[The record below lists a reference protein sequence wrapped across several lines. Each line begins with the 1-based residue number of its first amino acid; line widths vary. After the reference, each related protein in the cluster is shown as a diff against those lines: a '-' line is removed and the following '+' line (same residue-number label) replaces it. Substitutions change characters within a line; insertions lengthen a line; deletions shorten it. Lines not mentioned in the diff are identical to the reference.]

1 MIRWSALRCK
11 KCRLIFDRLTCPSA
25 ASNLFEAAF
34 SFRIPASD
42 LKPVPVPGPES
53 HMTQIGIP
61 KEIHPGEKRVAAT
74 PQTIL
79 KLKKLGFDVAV
90 ESGAGDAINASDAE
104 YQEAGAS
111 IIANAADLWAASD
124 VVMKVRPPEDSEADL
139 LRDGG
144 WLVGFIWPGQNREI
158 VDRLAKRNATVFA
171 MDSVPRITRAQKM
184 DTLSAMAN
192 IAGYRAIVEAAAHF
206 PRFFTGQ
213 ITAAGR
219 IDPAKVLVI
228 GAGVAGLSAIG
239 AAKGLGAIVRA
250 FDPRSATK
258 DQVAS
263 MGAEFL
269 ELNIKEEGE
278 GKGGYAKEMSD
289 DFLKAE
295 MALFAQQAMQVDII
309 VTTALIPG
317 KPAPK
322 LIATGMVESM
332 KPGSVIVDLAA
343 EQGGNCSLT
352 EPGKVVKHK
361 GVTIIGY
368 TDLPSR
374 MASMSSQL
382 YGACVTALL
391 EDLQKPAREQ
401 GLNTQAADV
410 SDSDVKPSL
419 TVGPPQLSVDLD
431 DEVVRGAIV
440 LHEGKMLWP
449 APVKEQPPPPEPGV
463 PTKSTAAVAAAK
475 PSGGHGHDEGT
486 GISPWLLAVVGL
498 IMLGLAFI
506 IPPKPAT
513 AGSDFLG
520 HLTVFILAIF
530 IGFQVVWNVKP
541 ALHTPLMSVT
551 NAISG
556 IILVG
561 GMLQLTSSSLN
572 LTVILG
578 AVAVLI
584 AAINIAGGFLV
595 TNRML
600 GMFRK

>member
-1 MIRWSALRCK
+1 MV
-11 KCRLIFDRLTCPSA
+11 T
-25 ASNLFEAAF
+25 
-34 SFRIPASD
+34 
-42 LKPVPVPGPES
+42 
-53 HMTQIGIP
+53 IGIP
-61 KEIHPGEKRVAAT
+61 KEVHPGEKRVAAT

-79 KLKKLGFDVAV
+79 KLKKLGFNVAI
-90 ESGAGDAINASDAE
+90 ESGAGEGVNASDAE

-111 IIANAADLWAASD
+111 VISGAPDLWRSAD
-124 VVMKVRPPEDSEADL
+124 VIMKVRPPENGEVEL
-139 LRDGG
+139 MRDGG
-144 WLVGFIWPGQNREI
+144 WLVGFIWPGQNRDV
-158 VDRLAKRNATVFA
+158 VDRLARKNATVFA

-192 IAGYRAIVEAAAHF
+192 IAGYRAVIEAANHF

-213 ITAAGR
+213 ITAAGKV
-219 IDPAKVLVI
+219 DPAKVLVI

-269 ELNIKEEGE
+269 ELDVHEEGE
-278 GKGGYAKEMSD
+278 GKGGYAKQMSD

-322 LIATGMVESM
+322 LITQGMVESM

-343 EQGGNCSLT
+343 EQGGNCVLT
-352 EPGKVVKHK
+352 EPGSVVKHK

-382 YGACVTALL
+382 YGATVTALL
-391 EDLQKPAREQ
+391 EELGTRTPSSAS
-401 GLNTQAADV
+401 GSAAVLADEGV
-410 SDSDVKPSL
+410 RV
-419 TVGPPQLSVDLD
+419 PPKLHVNLD

-440 LHEGKMLWP
+440 LHEGKLLWP
-449 APVKEQPPPPEPGV
+449 PPLPPAPPEPGV
-463 PTKSTAAVAAAK
+463 PTKSTASTAVAK
-475 PSGGHGHDEGT
+475 PANAGHGYDEGT
-486 GISPWLLAVVGL
+486 GVSPILLAIVGAVLLL
-498 IMLGLAFI
+498 IGFFVPESKLSHF
-506 IPPKPAT
+506 
-513 AGSDFLG
+513 
-520 HLTVFILAIF
+520 TVFMLAVF
-530 IGFQVVWNVKP
+530 VGFQVVWNVKP

-561 GMLQLTSSSLN
+561 GMLQLSGN
-572 LTVILG
+572 LTLTTILG

-584 AAINIAGGFLV
+584 ATINIAGGFLV

-600 GMFRK
+600 AMFRK

>member
-1 MIRWSALRCK
+1 MIK
-11 KCRLIFDRLTCPSA
+11 
-25 ASNLFEAAF
+25 
-34 SFRIPASD
+34 
-42 LKPVPVPGPES
+42 V
-53 HMTQIGIP
+53 GIP
-61 KEIHPGEKRVAAT
+61 KEIHEGERRVAAT

-79 KLKKLGFDVAV
+79 RLKKLGFEVSVQA
-90 ESGAGDAINASDAE
+90 GAGTEIFCTDAE
-104 YQEAGAS
+104 YREAGAA
-111 IIANAADLWAASD
+111 IVDDVRKLWAESD
-124 VVMKVRPPEDSEADL
+124 LIIKVRPPQDNRELGIHEADL
-139 LRDGG
+139 MREGG
-144 WLVGFIWPGQNREI
+144 WLIGFIWPAQNRELL
-158 VDRLAKRNATVFA
+158 DRLGKRKTTVFA

-192 IAGYRAIVEAAAHF
+192 IAGYRAIIEAANNF
-206 PRFFTGQ
+206 PRFFAGQ

-239 AAKGLGAIVRA
+239 AARSLGAIVRA

-269 ELNIKEEGE
+269 EVHVAEEGE

-289 DFLKAE
+289 AFLTAE

-322 LIATGMVESM
+322 LITQGMVESM

-343 EQGGNCSLT
+343 EQGGNCVLT
-352 EPGKVVKHK
+352 HPGNVTHHK
-361 GVTIIGY
+361 GVTIVGF

-374 MASMSSQL
+374 MASMASQL
-382 YGACVTALL
+382 YASTIVALIEELCRNPHDNNGETSSAADASAASELELYVDL
-391 EDLQKPAREQ
+391 EDQ
-401 GLNTQAADV
+401 
-410 SDSDVKPSL
+410 
-419 TVGPPQLSVDLD
+419 
-431 DEVVRGAIV
+431 VVRGAVV
-440 LHEGKMLWP
+440 LAEGKLMYPPPLPP
-449 APVKEQPPPPEPGV
+449 APPEPGV
-463 PTKSTAAVAAAK
+463 PMKSTASTAVAAVNH
-475 PSGGHGHDEGT
+475 SGSGHGET
-486 GISPWLLAVVGL
+486 SGISPTLLAVAGVIL
-498 IMLGLAFI
+498 LGIGAVA
-506 IPPKPAT
+506 PAST
-513 AGSDFLG
+513 LSHF
-520 HLTVFILAIF
+520 TVFMLACF
-530 IGFQVVWNVKP
+530 VGFQVVWSVKP

-561 GMLQLTSSSLN
+561 GMLQLSGTSLN
-572 LTVILG
+572 LTAILG

-584 AAINIAGGFLV
+584 ATINIVGGFLV

-600 GMFRK
+600 AMFRK

>member
-1 MIRWSALRCK
+1 
-11 KCRLIFDRLTCPSA
+11 
-25 ASNLFEAAF
+25 
-34 SFRIPASD
+34 
-42 LKPVPVPGPES
+42 
-53 HMTQIGIP
+53 MTDPNNVIIGIP
-61 KEIHPGEKRVAAT
+61 KEIHDGERRVAAT
-74 PQTIL
+74 PDTVL

-90 ESGAGDAINASDAE
+90 ESGAGEAINASDAE
-104 YQEAGAS
+104 YQEAGAT
-111 IIANAADLWAASD
+111 IAEKAAEVWTKSD
-124 VVMKVRPPEDSEADL
+124 IVMKVRPPEGNEADQ
-139 LRDGG
+139 LREGG
-144 WLVGFIWPGQNREI
+144 WLVGFVWPGQNREI

-192 IAGYRAIVEAAAHF
+192 IAGYRAIIEAAQHF

-213 ITAAGR
+213 ITAAGK

-269 ELNIKEEGE
+269 ELNVKEEGE

-322 LIATGMVESM
+322 LITQGMVESM

-343 EQGGNCSLT
+343 EQGGNCVLT
-352 EPGKVVKHK
+352 VPGEVAHHK

-382 YGACVTALL
+382 YGSTVTALL
-391 EDLQKPAREQ
+391 ADLRNEEGRLYA
-401 GLNTQAADV
+401 N
-410 SDSDVKPSL
+410 
-419 TVGPPQLSVDLD
+419 LD

-440 LHEGKMLWP
+440 LDQGKMMWP
-449 APVKEQPPPPEPGV
+449 PPQKEQPALPPEPGV
-463 PTKSTAAVAAAK
+463 PTKSTAVAKAAS
-475 PSGGHGHDEGT
+475 SGHRADDSS
-486 GISPWLLAVVGL
+486 GISPIALIVTGL
-498 IMLGLAFI
+498 ILLGLGVVAPESKLSHF
-506 IPPKPAT
+506 
-513 AGSDFLG
+513 
-520 HLTVFILAIF
+520 TVFMLACF
-530 IGFQVVWNVKP
+530 VGFQVVWSVKP

-561 GMLQLTSSSLN
+561 GMLQLSGELN
-572 LTVILG
+572 VTTILG

-584 AAINIAGGFLV
+584 ATINIVGGFMV

-600 GMFRK
+600 AMFRK

>member
-1 MIRWSALRCK
+1 MTIR
-11 KCRLIFDRLTCPSA
+11 
-25 ASNLFEAAF
+25 
-34 SFRIPASD
+34 
-42 LKPVPVPGPES
+42 
-53 HMTQIGIP
+53 IGIP
-61 KEIHPGEKRVAAT
+61 KETHPGEKRVAAT
-74 PQTIL
+74 PQTII
-79 KLKKLGFDVAV
+79 KLKKLGFEVNV
-90 ESGAGDAINASDAE
+90 EAAAGEGINALDGE
-104 YQEAGAS
+104 YHEAGAN
-111 IIANAADLWAASD
+111 IVSD
-124 VVMKVRPPEDSEADL
+124 VHQLYSDSDVIFKVRPPENGEADL
-139 LRDGG
+139 IREGG
-144 WLVGFIWPGQNREI
+144 WLIGFIWPGQNREML
-158 VDRLAKRNATVFA
+158 DHLAKRKATVFA

-192 IAGYRAIVEAAAHF
+192 IAGYRAVIEAAAHF

-239 AAKGLGAIVRA
+239 AARGLGAIVRA

-258 DQVAS
+258 DQVGS

-269 ELNIKEEGE
+269 ELDVKEEGE

-289 DFLKAE
+289 AFLKAE

-309 VTTALIPG
+309 ITTALIPG

-322 LIATGMVESM
+322 LITTGMVESM

-352 EPGKVVKHK
+352 VPGQVVHHK

-382 YGACVTALL
+382 YGSTLVALL
-391 EDLQKPAREQ
+391 EELMDDNGELA
-401 GLNTQAADV
+401 
-410 SDSDVKPSL
+410 
-419 TVGPPQLSVDLD
+419 VDLD
-431 DEVVRGAIV
+431 NEVVRGAIV
-440 LHEGKMLWP
+440 LAEGKMMWP
-449 APVKEQPPPPEPGV
+449 PPLPPAPPEPGV
-463 PTKSTAAVAAAK
+463 PTKSTASKAVPAAAAHGSAES
-475 PSGGHGHDEGT
+475 SG
-486 GISPWLLAVVGL
+486 INPIMLVVIGL
-498 IMLGLAFI
+498 ILVGIGYAA
-506 IPPKPAT
+506 PAST
-513 AGSDFLG
+513 LSHF
-520 HLTVFILAIF
+520 TVFILAIF
-530 IGFQVVWNVKP
+530 VGWQVIWNVKP

-561 GMLQLTSSSLN
+561 GMLQLSGATLN
-572 LTVILG
+572 LTTILG
-578 AVAVLI
+578 AFAVLI